1 MKYEIKKVEKNY
13 LDVEYEDGAT
23 ATIRFVKDDT
33 KTSIQT
39 QIKQFATKEEYSDSS
54 SVPLKVGDTGDTST
68 EDAGPIWT
76 YGSARAQN
84 YPPRG
89 DQLDA
94 LYWSR
99 KGDSSHQTKIDEAIA
114 DTKTK
119 WPKTLGNM
127 TQAEYDA
134 KVKELY
140 G

>member
-23 ATIRFVKDDT
+23 ATIRFVKSDT
-33 KTSIQT
+33 KSSIQSL
-39 QIKQFATKEEYSDSS
+39 INSYATKEEYSDSS
-54 SVPLKVGDTGDTST
+54 SVPLKVGDTGDTT
-68 EDAGPIWT
+68 TLDNGVVWT
-76 YGSARAQN
+76 YASARAEH
-84 YPPRG
+84 YPSRG

-119 WPKTLGNM
+119 WPKTLSNM